1 MNFDSFQN
9 KIIQSSCYINF
20 DIDFY
25 CKFSIEKVAEKFGII
40 LKEKIEVVEEE
51 NFEPTAGR
59 FYIIKSY
66 SGGVEKYK
74 FYTDNLIY
82 SRARIVLIS
91 AFGVIKEFG
100 YTDSGCIANFD
111 ISFDRHISGLDLR
124 KLPILKFILD
134 FNEQMMYRFFPNQ
147 KDSIYVRS
155 IKAIQPQNKFYRS
168 ENVSINDFNY
178 ILPNSEYFGI
188 IFDDVKDGHVR
199 FRYIGGEKYEY
210 KITEALEVISVCIG
224 FLEKAINDPA
234 YSEKNKSDLK
244 KIVKQSDKILDAYE
258 SPQKFRETYPDI
270 KLTID
275 MDDNEQILKSKYVKF
290 RDDIFDLLSNSDIT
304 KGEINYD
311 SALSKI
317 QGQDFEGHIYE
328 IDKWEFVN
336 CKLNIQFAQYCNFF
350 ECTLNN
356 SLITRS
362 NIYRFSKVKKSK
374 IRDTYINRTCEL
386 TDTFITGDQ
395 STIDGTVIRGKI
407 IGGRIGNHAN
417 ISKET
422 EKLDFTKVYM
432 K

>member
-1 MNFDSFQN
+1 MDLGSFQN
-9 KIIQSSCYINF
+9 KIIHASCYINF
-20 DIDFY
+20 DVSFY

-51 NFEPTAGR
+51 NFEPTSGR

-66 SGGVEKYK
+66 GNGIERYR

-91 AFGVIKEFG
+91 TFGVIKEFG
-100 YTDSGCIANFD
+100 YTDSSCIANFD
-111 ISFDRHISGLDLR
+111 VSFDKHISGIDLR

-134 FNEQMMYRFFPNQ
+134 FNEDMMYRFFPNQ
-147 KDSIYVRS
+147 KDSLYVRS
-155 IKAIQPQNKFYRS
+155 VKAIRPQNKFYRS
-168 ENVSINDFNY
+168 ENSSIDNFNY

-188 IFDDVKDGHVR
+188 IFDDIKDGNIR

-210 KITEALEVISVCIG
+210 KITEALELIGVCIS
-224 FLEKAINDPA
+224 FLEKTIHNQS
-234 YSEKNKSDLK
+234 YTQKNKDDLK
-244 KIVKQSDKILDAYE
+244 KLVKQTDRLLDAYE
-258 SPQKFRETYPDI
+258 SPQKFREAYPDI
-270 KLTID
+270 KLTVD
-275 MDDNEQILKSKYVKF
+275 LDNNEQILKSKYVKF

-304 KGEINYD
+304 KGDINYD

-317 QGQDFEGHIYE
+317 QGQHLQGQIYE
-328 IDKWEFVN
+328 IDKWEFVD
-336 CKLNIQFAQYCNFF
+336 CTLSIQLAQYCNFF
-350 ECTLNN
+350 DCTLNN

-374 IRDTYINRTCEL
+374 IKDTYINRTCEV

-395 STIDGTVIRGKI
+395 STIDCTVVRGKI
-407 IGGRIGNHAN
+407 IGGRIGNHAK

-422 EKLDFTKVYM
+422 EKLDFSKVYM